1 MSRLLASSLLRNV
14 ILNAQRKSFSLNNPS
29 NQVIAIRSMCYWD
42 TKRPTIDL
50 KEIELRVYKSMSTHD
65 KIVPN
70 QLKITSHLAN
80 DLGLDSLDTVEIIV
94 AIEDEFDISI
104 EDVDVEKIHTVQD
117 IVNFIRNYYETKSNP
132 KENPGH
138 KYLKIQFG
146 PQY

>member
-1 MSRLLASSLLRNV
+1 
-14 ILNAQRKSFSLNNPS
+14 
-29 NQVIAIRSMCYWD
+29 
-42 TKRPTIDL
+42 
-50 KEIELRVYKSMSTHD
+50 MSTHD